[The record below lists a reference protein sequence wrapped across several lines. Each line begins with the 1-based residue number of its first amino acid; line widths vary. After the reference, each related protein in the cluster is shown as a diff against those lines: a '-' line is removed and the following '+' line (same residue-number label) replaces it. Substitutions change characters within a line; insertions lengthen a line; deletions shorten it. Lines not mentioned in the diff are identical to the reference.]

1 MESLHTRLV
10 TKAKAEIFGLKATQ
24 LMWIWFI
31 IELENCGLARISE
44 AIESNA
50 IDVVRAIR
58 FVVDVV

>member
-1 MESLHTRLV
+1 MKSLYARLV
-10 TKAKAEIFGLKATQ
+10 TEAKAEIIGLKAKQ
-24 LMWIWFI
+24 LMWRWFI
-31 IELENCGLARISE
+31 LENCGLAGISE